1 MMKGGFSHI
10 AGRDER
16 IIKDHNVPSARWGA
30 VVAPDESVFFA
41 RAQKREPLTRLQV
54 AHKFFHLLPLICLR
68 VSLAY
73 K

>member
-1 MMKGGFSHI
+1 MMKGGFSNI
-10 AGRDER
+10 AGRDVWV
-16 IIKDHNVPSARWGA
+16 IKGHNVPSAGRGA
-30 VVAPDESVFFA
+30 VVAPDESVFFT

-54 AHKFFHLLPLICLR
+54 THKFFHLSPLICLR

>member
-1 MMKGGFSHI
+1 
-10 AGRDER
+10 
-16 IIKDHNVPSARWGA
+16 
-30 VVAPDESVFFA
+30 VVAPDESVFFT

-54 AHKFFHLLPLICLR
+54 THKFFHLSPLICLR

>member
-1 MMKGGFSHI
+1 
-10 AGRDER
+10 
-16 IIKDHNVPSARWGA
+16 

-41 RAQKREPLTRLQV
+41 RSQEREPLTRLQV